1 MIWSLVIKQAF
12 IRFITNTRIDYV
24 TTVCDNVMQLKL
36 VMYTINTGTFLIMA
50 SDYSSTLSL
59 TAQMLISINDNAM
72 VDRATRVGYLIRTG
86 IEQSEFV
93 STPEVSTPEV
103 LVPSTPSP
111 LKPAPLKGGREE
123 IYGPTP

>member
-36 VMYTINTGTFLIMA
+36 VMDTINTGTFLIMA

-59 TAQMLISINDNAM
+59 TEQMLISINDNAM
-72 VDRATRVGYLIRTG
+72 VDMATRVGYLIRTG

-93 STPEVSTPEV
+93 STPEV

-111 LKPAPLKGGREE
+111 LNPAPLKAGGGRD
-123 IYGPTP
+123 IWSNPITN

>member
-36 VMYTINTGTFLIMA
+36 VMDTINTGTFLIMA

-72 VDRATRVGYLIRTG
+72 VDRATRVGYIIRTG

-103 LVPSTPSP
+103 LVPYIPSP
-111 LKPAPLKGGREE
+111 LNPAPLKGGREE